1 MEITLTRE
9 IAALVM
15 EVQERQKTSKY
26 SIDEAIR
33 KSVSHLQYL

>member
-15 EVQERQKTSKY
+15 EVQKTSKY